1 MDTYFLTDDQKAI
14 HENIQKFCLEK
25 ITPFS
30 KNIDETDEFPHEI
43 FKQLGELGYMGASSS
58 PDYGGGGLDLVS
70 TCLILE
76 EISKAS
82 GAVGSSYNAHI
93 GLASTVMSEH
103 GSLAQKEKYLRD
115 LTSGK
120 KIGAFGLTEP
130 SGGSNAREPKTHAQL
145 QGDHYC
151 INGSKAFNT
160 NGWVADTFVITAK
173 TPNGVTAFILER
185 GMPGFEIGK
194 PDKKMGVHGS
204 PTSTLYFDNVKVPLE
219 NMIGEEGTGF
229 RKFAR
234 TLDKGRVNVAALSVG
249 LAQASYEV
257 AVKYSKERTQFGK
270 PIGAF
275 QGIHFQI
282 AEMATDIEA
291 ARLLMLNAA
300 RLYDAGLPIKKQ
312 AAMAKYYAA
321 EASLRVC
328 DKAIEI
334 LGGYG
339 YLRDF
344 PVERFYRDAKMYQ
357 IGEGTSQIQRII
369 IAREI
374 LGSAIANFS

>member
-1 MDTYFLTDDQKAI
+1 MNKYFLTEDQIAI
-14 HENIQKFCLEK
+14 HDSIRKFCIEK
-25 ITPFS
+25 VAPRARD
-30 KNIDETDEFPHEI
+30 IDETDEFPHDI
-43 FKQLGELGYMGASSS
+43 FHQLGKLGYMGASSS
-58 PDYGGGGLDLVS
+58 PEYGGSGLDLVS

-76 EISKAS
+76 ELSKAS

-93 GLASTVMSEH
+93 GLASTVISEH
-103 GSLAQKEKYLRD
+103 GSAAQKRKYLPD
-115 LTSGK
+115 LTAGK

-130 SGGSNAREPKTHAQL
+130 SGGSNARDPKTSAVRNSDSYH
-145 QGDHYC
+145 
-151 INGSKAFNT
+151 ISGSKAFNT

-173 TPNGVTAFILER
+173 TENGVSAFILER
-185 GMPGFEIGK
+185 GMPGFDIGK
-194 PDKKMGVHGS
+194 PDLKMGVHGS
-204 PTSTLYFDNVKVPLE
+204 PTSTLYFDDVKVPLE
-219 NMIGEEGTGF
+219 NMVGEEGTGF
-229 RKFAR
+229 RQFAR
-234 TLDKGRVNVAALSVG
+234 TLDKGRVNVSALSIG
-249 LAQASYEV
+249 LAQASFEAAIVY
-257 AVKYSKERTQFGK
+257 AKERTQFGK

-291 ARLLMLNAA
+291 ARLLMLNVA
-300 RLYDAGLPIKKQ
+300 RMYDAGMSIKKE
-312 AAMAKYYAA
+312 AAIAKYFAA

-344 PVERFYRDAKMYQ
+344 PVERYYRDAKMYQ
-357 IGEGTSQIQRII
+357 IGEGTSQIQRIV

-374 LGSAIANFS
+374 LGSEIANFS

>member
-1 MDTYFLTDDQKAI
+1 LNKYFLTEDQIAI
-14 HENIQKFCLEK
+14 RESIRKFCVEK
-25 ITPFS
+25 VVPHARE
-30 KNIDETDEFPHEI
+30 IDESDEFPHSI
-43 FKQLGELGYMGASSS
+43 FRQLGELGYMGASSS
-58 PDYGGGGLDLVS
+58 PDQGGGGLDLVS
-70 TCLILE
+70 ICLILE
-76 EISKAS
+76 ELSKAS

-93 GLASTVMSEH
+93 GLASTVISEH
-103 GSLAQKEKYLRD
+103 GSELQKQKYLTD
-115 LTSGK
+115 LASGK

-130 SGGSNAREPKTHAQL
+130 SGGSNARDPKTHAVRK
-145 QGDHYC
+145 GDYYH
-151 INGSKAFNT
+151 ITGSKAFNT
-160 NGWVADTFVITAK
+160 NAWVADTFVITAK
-173 TPNGVTAFILER
+173 TESGVTAFILER

-194 PDKKMGVHGS
+194 PDLKMGVHGS
-204 PTSTLYFDNVKVPLE
+204 PTSTLYFDNVKIPLE

-234 TLDKGRVNVAALSVG
+234 TLDKGRINVSALSVG
-249 LAQASYEV
+249 LAQASYEAASRYV
-257 AVKYSKERTQFGK
+257 TERTQFGK

-291 ARLLMLNAA
+291 ARLLTINAA
-300 RLYDAGLPIKKQ
+300 RMYDAGMPIKME
-312 AAMAKYYAA
+312 AAMAKYFAA

-334 LGGYG
+334 FGGYG

-344 PVERFYRDAKMYQ
+344 PVERYYRDAKMYQ

-374 LGSAIANFS
+374 LGSAMVNFS

>member
-1 MDTYFLTDDQKAI
+1 MNKYFLTDEQLAI
-14 HENIQKFCLEK
+14 HDSIRKFCAEEVV
-25 ITPFS
+25 PRARA
-30 KNIDETDEFPHEI
+30 IDESDEFPADI
-43 FKQLGELGYMGASSS
+43 FTQLGQLGYMGASSS
-58 PDYGGGGLDLVS
+58 TDHGGGGLDLVS
-70 TCLILE
+70 ICLILE
-76 EISKAS
+76 ELSKAS

-93 GLASTVMSEH
+93 GLASTVINEH
-103 GSLAQKEKYLRD
+103 GSEAQKRKYLPD
-115 LTSGK
+115 LTSGR

-130 SGGSNAREPKTHAQL
+130 SGGSNARDPKTRAVRK
-145 QGDHYC
+145 GDFYH
-151 INGSKAFNT
+151 ISGSKAFNT

-173 TPNGVTAFILER
+173 TENGVTAFILER

-194 PDKKMGVHGS
+194 PDLKMGVHGS
-204 PTSTLYFDNVKVPLE
+204 PTSTLYFEGVKVPLE

-234 TLDKGRVNVAALSVG
+234 TLDKGRVNVSALSVG
-249 LAQASYEV
+249 LAQASYEA
-257 AVKYSKERTQFGK
+257 AVQYAKERTQFGK

-291 ARLLMLNAA
+291 ARTLTLNVA
-300 RLYDAGLPIKKQ
+300 RMYDAGMPIKME
-312 AAMAKYYAA
+312 AAMAKYFAA

-334 LGGYG
+334 FGGYG

-344 PVERFYRDAKMYQ
+344 PVERYYRDAKMYQ

-374 LGSAIANFS
+374 LGSHIANFS

>member
-1 MDTYFLTDDQKAI
+1 
-14 HENIQKFCLEK
+14 
-25 ITPFS
+25 
-30 KNIDETDEFPHEI
+30 
-43 FKQLGELGYMGASSS
+43 
-58 PDYGGGGLDLVS
+58 
-70 TCLILE
+70 
-76 EISKAS
+76 
-82 GAVGSSYNAHI
+82 
-93 GLASTVMSEH
+93 
-103 GSLAQKEKYLRD
+103 
-115 LTSGK
+115 
-120 KIGAFGLTEP
+120 
-130 SGGSNAREPKTHAQL
+130 
-145 QGDHYC
+145 
-151 INGSKAFNT
+151 
-160 NGWVADTFVITAK
+160 
-173 TPNGVTAFILER
+173 
-185 GMPGFEIGK
+185 
-194 PDKKMGVHGS
+194 
-204 PTSTLYFDNVKVPLE
+204 
-219 NMIGEEGTGF
+219 MIGEEGTGF

-257 AVKYSKERTQFGK
+257 AVQYSKERTQFGK

-300 RLYDAGLPIKKQ
+300 RLYDARLPIKKQ
-312 AAMAKYYAA
+312 AAMAKYFAA

>member
-1 MDTYFLTDDQKAI
+1 
-14 HENIQKFCLEK
+14 
-25 ITPFS
+25 
-30 KNIDETDEFPHEI
+30 
-43 FKQLGELGYMGASSS
+43 MGASSS

-130 SGGSNAREPKTHAQL
+130 SGGSNAREPKTQAQL

-173 TPNGVTAFILER
+173 TPNGVTAFIIER

-257 AVKYSKERTQFGK
+257 AVQYSKERTQFGK

-312 AAMAKYYAA
+312 AAMAKYFAA